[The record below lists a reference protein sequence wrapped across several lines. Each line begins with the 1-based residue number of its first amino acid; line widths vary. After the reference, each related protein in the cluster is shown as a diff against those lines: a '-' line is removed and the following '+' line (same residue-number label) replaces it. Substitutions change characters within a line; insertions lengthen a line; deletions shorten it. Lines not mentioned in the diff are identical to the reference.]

1 MQLNVTLLLPAK
13 ILGGAERQF
22 INIAKHLVKKKYIN
36 LTVID
41 STKKIILD
49 ELNNDI
55 SIKKLI
61 LNKEKI
67 TIENSIVLT
76 TANYTFCVNSM
87 VILKNCSVKY
97 LFLSHYNWPHVF
109 LSYFLPRPLGSIN
122 KKIFFKKYR
131 KSIKKLEKSL
141 IFNDVNLKNFYE
153 NFYNV
158 NLKSEIM
165 GLKVDFQKLY
175 INEFNLKKLDNTL
188 FWIGRLDKP
197 ASFFA
202 IEKIFNDIAKG
213 KFIDEDFRFHI
224 IGDGTNKSFLKNISK
239 ELDIQNKVV
248 FEGNIDYKN
257 IPNKIKNTLVVF
269 AQGSSVY
276 EAIKNGI
283 PVIVFDIF
291 IESHVNSKYLYKF
304 YNERVDGILG
314 KNISELSEIE
324 NKSGHDLKK
333 VFEIVKSSKRFQIID
348 ESFVKA
354 ETILEEASQS
364 IDNIFKDSSTINHAT
379 IYDYFYDIIFFKI
392 RNIILTIKAIVFKIQ
407 K

>member
-1 MQLNVTLLLPAK
+1 MQLNVTLLLPSK

-22 INIAKHLVKKKYIN
+22 INIAKYLVKKKYIN

-41 STKKIILD
+41 STRKIILD
-49 ELNNDI
+49 ELNDDI
-55 SIKKLI
+55 NIKKLI
-61 LNKEKI
+61 INKEKI

-76 TANYTFCVNSM
+76 TANYTFCINSM
-87 VILKNCSVKY
+87 VKLKNCSVKY

-109 LSYFLPRPLGSIN
+109 LSFFLPEPLRRIN
-122 KKIFFKKYR
+122 KNFFFNKYR
-131 KSIKKLEKSL
+131 KSIKKLENSL

-153 NFYNV
+153 NFYEV

-175 INEFNLKKLDNTL
+175 INDFNLKGLDNTF

-202 IEKIFNDIAKG
+202 IEKIFHDIKY
-213 KFIDEDFRFHI
+213 IDEDFRFHI
-224 IGDGTNKSFLKNISK
+224 IGDGTNKSSLKKISK

-291 IESHVNSKYLYKF
+291 IKSHVNSKYLYKF
-304 YNERVDGILG
+304 YNDRADGILG
-314 KNISELSEIE
+314 KNISELSETE

-333 VFEIVKSSKRFQIID
+333 IFEIVKSNQRFQIID
-348 ESFVKA
+348 ESYLKA
-354 ETILEEASQS
+354 ETILNEASQS
-364 IDNIFKDSSTINHAT
+364 IDNIFNDNSKINQTITN
-379 IYDYFYDIIFFKI
+379 DYFYDLIFFKI
-392 RNIILTIKAIVFKIQ
+392 RNIILTIKTIVSNYKNEN
-407 K
+407 